1 MAVKLTKSKYI
12 KGVHP
17 SETPL
22 GIYKDADTKDL
33 RVFDEKGN
41 IESINAI
48 TIPGPQ
54 GPQGV
59 AGPIGPTGAS
69 GINWMGTWDSE
80 TTYAAN
86 DAVFYDGSSYFA
98 SGASTDDFPDDG
110 APWYPLAIQGATGPQ
125 GPQGPQGLSGTSV
138 YTESQVQES
147 SANIS
152 SLNFLTDQYYA
163 SVGVQT
169 YTNKFVYKVD
179 LTTSVDLIFPN
190 SDDGDNGS
198 HPLKFWF
205 EMVPP
210 SGSSFNQ
217 FDFFTVHYQS
227 NFTSGSLW
235 YDMNNNPTFSIAQG
249 NRSNGNIYLLFQ
261 AAAGTLA
268 DGVYTIV
275 YHKVV

>member
-69 GINWMGTWDSE
+69 GINWMGTWNSG

-98 SGASTDDFPDDG
+98 SGASTNDLPDDG
-110 APWYPLAIQGATGPQ
+110 APWYQLAMQGATGPQ
-125 GPQGPQGLSGTSV
+125 GPQGPQGLTGPSGASSSVVKYVKRTITSSQLLNLNTSSVSILANTDTSVVVRPIFAYYIQQSGTAYNYAGSV
-138 YTESQVQES
+138 LTISTDAAGSNVVGTISAAPFKNS
-147 SANIS
+147 SGGYAAS
-152 SLNFLTDQYYA
+152 SITTSTSF
-163 SVGVQT
+163 VGVTGFNT
-169 YTNKFVYKVD
+169 YRLLAT
-179 LTTSVDLIFPN
+179 
-190 SDDGDNGS
+190 GS
-198 HPLKFWF
+198 
-205 EMVPP
+205 
-210 SGSSFNQ
+210 
-217 FDFFTVHYQS
+217 
-227 NFTSGSLW
+227 
-235 YDMNNNPTFSIAQG
+235 NPTDGTG
-249 NRSNGNIYLLFQ
+249 NMDFYLAYIELP
-261 AAAGTLA
+261 L
-268 DGVYTIV
+268 
-275 YHKVV
+275 